1 VLANDAAG
9 NVFPQL
15 PQRIVDT
22 RVWQNVVA
30 ETPLPT
36 FGVGRWLDSVGTKLP
51 TTATR
56 QLEPL
61 ASTGRAAEMAD
72 LIADISAVEVDAR
85 PTKIHRTEN
94 GGRGTGGDSASVGS
108 GFVGV
113 LPPATDREFI
123 EDAAKKLVAKGRA
136 AAEVKL
142 RGKLAFGFI
151 DPTHAFHGYYMHVVR
166 KLEAAMHS

>member
-1 VLANDAAG
+1 
-9 NVFPQL
+9 
-15 PQRIVDT
+15 
-22 RVWQNVVA
+22 
-30 ETPLPT
+30 
-36 FGVGRWLDSVGTKLP
+36 VGRWLDSVGTKLP

-94 GGRGTGGDSASVGS
+94 GGRGVGGDSASVGS

-113 LPPATDREFI
+113 LPPTTDREFI